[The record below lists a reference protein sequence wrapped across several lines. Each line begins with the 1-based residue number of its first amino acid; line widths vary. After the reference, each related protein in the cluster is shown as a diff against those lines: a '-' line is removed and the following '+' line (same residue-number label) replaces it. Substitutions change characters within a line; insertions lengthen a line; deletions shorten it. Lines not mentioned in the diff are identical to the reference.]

1 MNISVRSCINADL
14 DEVTHIELRSSD
26 YPLEYDDFKSSLSN
40 KSFVGLVAD
49 CDDKILG
56 YLLYSKKG
64 GTYQLVSMAVHPEFR
79 RQGVATAMLK
89 GLLVRTS
96 GLYPIEVVVS
106 DRNLPFHCLLR
117 KIGFVATK
125 VISDY
130 FGPMHDGYEFTV
142 GKNGKIKKTRKKL

>member
-14 DEVTHIELRSSD
+14 DEVAHIELRSSD
-26 YPLEYDDFKSSLSN
+26 YPLEYDDFKSSLSS

-64 GTYQLVSMAVHPEFR
+64 KMCQLVSMAVHPQFR
-79 RQGVATAMLK
+79 RQGIATAMLK
-89 GLLVRTS
+89 SLLVRTN
-96 GLYPIEVVVS
+96 GLYLIKVVVS
-106 DRNLPFHCLLR
+106 DRNLPVHCLLK

-130 FGPMHDGYEFTV
+130 FGPTHDGYEFHIV
-142 GKNGKIKKTRKKL
+142 ENKKIRKKS